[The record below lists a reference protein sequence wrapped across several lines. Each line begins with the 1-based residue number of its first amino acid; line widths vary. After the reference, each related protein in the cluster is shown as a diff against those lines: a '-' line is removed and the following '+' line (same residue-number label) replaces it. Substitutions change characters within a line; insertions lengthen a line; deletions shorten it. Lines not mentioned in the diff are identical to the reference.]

1 MTEVKLSDE
10 LNIDQQSE
18 DVTTINELVSD
29 AEIIIQNSVDHAVS
43 LEQYR
48 KSDIFNRAAKTLAT
62 QLYYDRELS
71 AGMSK
76 GLQMMINHLKG
87 MKLDAKTS

>member
-1 MTEVKLSDE
+1 MTKVKLSDE
-10 LNIDQQSE
+10 LNVDQQSE

-29 AEIIIQNSVDHAVS
+29 AELIIQNSVDHTVP
-43 LEQYR
+43 LEQYQ
-48 KSDIFNRAAKTLAT
+48 KSAIFNRAAKTLAT

-71 AGMSK
+71 AGMSN

-87 MKLDAKTS
+87 MKLDAETS

>member
-1 MTEVKLSDE
+1 MTKVKLSDE
-10 LNIDQQSE
+10 LNVDQQSE
-18 DVTTINELVSD
+18 DVKTINELVSD
-29 AEIIIQNSVDHAVS
+29 AELIIQNSVDHTVP

-48 KSDIFNRAAKTLAT
+48 ESAIFNRAAKTLAT

-87 MKLDAKTS
+87 MKLDAETS

>member
-1 MTEVKLSDE
+1 MTKVKLSDE
-10 LNIDQQSE
+10 LNVDQQSE
-18 DVTTINELVSD
+18 DVTTINKLVSD
-29 AEIIIQNSVDHAVS
+29 AELIIQNSVDHTVP

-48 KSDIFNRAAKTLAT
+48 ESAIFNRAAKTLAT

-87 MKLDAKTS
+87 MKLDAETS